1 MANRNYL
8 LMLRVNLFRISS
20 SRSQIDRKISWTKM
34 RTLITKIS
42 TMMTTTIWT
51 DLQLVMYVYDAYSS
65 ASSNRFL
72 NCAYEEPN
80 WISTYFD

>member
-42 TMMTTTIWT
+42 TMMMTTIWT
-51 DLQLVMYVYDAYSS
+51 DLQLVMYVYGAYSS

-80 WISTYFD
+80 